1 MKGATLKTGVS
12 LTRTVPVEAMAEEV
26 DTTIG
31 IEDPTGVMA
40 VEDISHQEEGAET
53 VVATKKIEEVAEDTT
68 RDRPEKEAGE
78 NRAATIMVE
87 EEITNRMKAAGMDPK
102 AMVETK
108 ESRRALVGVEAQLW
122 ELVIQEEVDMAA
134 KISDLEQPKVLLA
147 MHHLWGIG
155 IRPKGVARALMSTL
169 AT

>member
-1 MKGATLKTGVS
+1 
-12 LTRTVPVEAMAEEV
+12 
-26 DTTIG
+26 
-31 IEDPTGVMA
+31 
-40 VEDISHQEEGAET
+40 
-53 VVATKKIEEVAEDTT
+53 
-68 RDRPEKEAGE
+68 
-78 NRAATIMVE
+78 MVE

-108 ESRRALVGVEAQLW
+108 EKAQALVGVEAQLW